1 MNYNIHPITY
11 FNPDVE
17 YGVVDSEFDVDLE
30 ASSNSPMTSQSSQT
44 NGSPHSSY
52 TSQTSSPHEY
62 NKDYLERTND
72 SLFKRTEFAAAGLS
86 GDEAPAAPNS
96 GALTDKNGAGY
107 TGVKPKKIYRKVK
120 DEDLKGPFACKWK
133 ECKLIFETPELLYDH
148 LCDDHVGRKSSNNL
162 SLTCLWDNCFTST
175 VKRDHI
181 TSHLRVHVPLKPY
194 HCELCPKSFKRPQ
207 DLKKHAKT
215 HADSHAKSLKKMQKN
230 GEPMVSVHLNTA
242 MAGGAFN
249 QAANVH
255 QQPQLEEAFV
265 PQFGVDSSLDHLLYY
280 DTNYTSYP
288 EVALPD
294 NTMSDGR
301 KRKAPLDNNAVMVNN
316 VLSAFN
322 FGNAYNNNNNHSHS
336 NDSAKRARMEPTYN
350 VDMFNKL
357 NNLEEHYMHTNNMQ
371 NTFPQA
377 NGNNNS
383 GYYNPATSSGQSM
396 PGPQASQVPLGTPG
410 AGSQSHA
417 HDYNPNININGQ
429 AQYNSIINA
438 SNILE
443 AEKFFNSLN
452 MSIDM
457 QAQKFAPSSL
467 QVKQQQHSNQLY
479 PSLPQFNENN
489 DAPVNNYSYPSYPQV
504 NRPFN
509 NFGHHVPSDF
519 NSVST
524 FQKSGQPR
532 VSKSSSP
539 AAQPQ
544 ETDESEA
551 TEALNNLSLSDS
563 EDKVE
568 FNYNDIMKHKLL
580 VKAVLKRLREMKNSL
595 PDAAKKESQPL
606 KSRSGKLY
614 PTITAF

>member
-17 YGVVDSEFDVDLE
+17 YGVMDSEFDVDLE
-30 ASSNSPMTSQSSQT
+30 AASSNSPMTSQSSQT

-62 NKDYLERTND
+62 NKDDLERTND
-72 SLFKRTEFAAAGLS
+72 SLFKRTDFAATGLS
-86 GDEAPAAPNS
+86 GDEAPAAS
-96 GALTDKNGAGY
+96 DSTALTDKNGAKY

-215 HADSHAKSLKKMQKN
+215 HVDSHAKSLKKMQKN
-230 GEPMVSVHLNTA
+230 GEPMVSVHLNQAVT
-242 MAGGAFN
+242 GGAYN
-249 QAANVH
+249 QPINVH
-255 QQPQLEEAFV
+255 QQPQLEEASH
-265 PQFGVDSSLDHLLYY
+265 FGVDSSLDHLLYF
-280 DTNYTSYP
+280 DANYTSYP
-288 EVALPD
+288 EVALSD
-294 NTMSDGR
+294 NTLSDGK
-301 KRKAPLDNNAVMVNN
+301 KRKAPIDNSAVMVNN
-316 VLSAFN
+316 VLNAFN
-322 FGNAYNNNNNHSHS
+322 FGNAYSNNNNNGHG
-336 NDSAKRARMEPTYN
+336 NDSAKRVRMEPTYN

-357 NNLEEHYMHTNNMQ
+357 NNIEEQYMHTNNML

-377 NGNNNS
+377 NCNS
-383 GYYNPATSSGQSM
+383 NGGYFNPGTTSGQSIR
-396 PGPQASQVPLGTPG
+396 GPQAPQVLPG
-410 AGSQSHA
+410 APKFSSRSHA
-417 HDYNPNININGQ
+417 HDYNPNFNINGQ
-429 AQYNSIINA
+429 AQYNIIANT

-457 QAQKFAPSSL
+457 QAQKFAPSIL
-467 QVKQQQHSNQLY
+467 HDKQPQHCNQLY
-479 PSLPQFNENN
+479 PSLPQFNDSN
-489 DAPVNNYSYPSYPQV
+489 DAPINNYSYPSYPQV

-509 NFGHHVPSDF
+509 NFSHHVPSDF

-532 VSKSSSP
+532 LSKSSLASS
-539 AAQPQ
+539 QS
-544 ETDESEA
+544 EVTDESEA
-551 TEALNNLSLSDS
+551 TEALNKLSLSTPKD
-563 EDKVE
+563 EVE
-568 FNYNDIMKHKLL
+568 FNYNDIIKHKLL
-580 VKAVLKRLREMKNSL
+580 VKAVLKHLREIKSSL
-595 PDAAKKESQPL
+595 PDVAMKESQPL
-606 KSRSGKLY
+606 KSRSDKLY